1 MIRSF
6 EQVNLLLSF
15 GGALFV
21 LSRACTQLHG
31 TLHPLHSTPARAKL
45 PQPRKHHVRATHAGG
60 GPKSRAPAP
69 NGVPTA
75 FCNFLDFFRHSAPP
89 RTAAPRALF
98 FNNLGMNL
106 SELERPSPSP
116 EKSSLA
122 RYRARRQIVLP
133 PRGSPAFFLPFQTK
147 LSGACSQKALSGKRI
162 LFL

>member
-1 MIRSF
+1 MWP
-6 EQVNLLLSF
+6 
-15 GGALFV
+15 
-21 LSRACTQLHG
+21 CTQLHAYG

-89 RTAAPRALF
+89 RTAAPGALF

-133 PRGSPAFFLPFQTK
+133 PRGSPAFLRPASCAVHIARRARARAELTSFQVAAA
-147 LSGACSQKALSGKRI
+147 ACHGL
-162 LFL
+162 